1 MPHDLRHRITVY
13 AMTDVGMVRAG
24 NEDTFLVVNLDTSDT
39 WTPVTVEDEPPAHLS
54 SFEQSSHGTVLAV
67 SDGMGGALA
76 GEVASRMAVDG
87 VRHHMLHF
95 QSSGTFASFPFHE
108 QLRLAV
114 EQANSQINNE
124 SMSNADYAGMGATF
138 TAAGVD
144 NGVLTIAQIG
154 DSRCYLIRNGRIA
167 LVTHDQSLVWQLVEA
182 GHITE
187 EEAETHQYKN
197 VILQALGAQPRI
209 NVVVDRIP
217 LNHGDTVLLCSDGL
231 SGRVRAEEM
240 LDIVTKGSTLRE
252 ACEALIQLANDRGGE
267 DNITVVLAQFD
278 GEDLPPPGEMLSERI
293 ERDPNLPYEIDLLAD
308 SEPTL
313 SPDVRPAD
321 AAQVLAS
328 GDAPSGFSAK
338 VTALFGK
345 ATAPMNV
352 EQTAPLDP
360 SPVTAPAG
368 AKPNITPE
376 LADQIAK
383 LNEETDQ
390 TVPTAVGIPALT
402 PELIAA
408 HAEMLASKS
417 GKDGNAPAEA
427 PVNPTAPAPV
437 VEGSD
442 DAEGGILG
450 PVITMIAILA
460 LLGLG
465 TWLLHRQQVNAEA
478 ARANMLDSASRVQV
492 RMREARAKLQ
502 TVTPA
507 IDGLS
512 PGAPRD
518 EAVELRDRVSAGL
531 ERITPLVDPSKAL
544 PGTISEAETIIR
556 TIDADLTRIGS
567 ILSESQTAAAPAS
580 PLPGATPGETAPQP
594 AAPVSSSTA
603 STNSA
608 PTNR

>member
-1 MPHDLRHRITVY
+1 MPHDVRHRITVY

-24 NEDTFLVVNLDTSDT
+24 NEDTFLIVNLDTSDT
-39 WTPVTVEDEPPAHLS
+39 WTPVTVEDDPPEHLS
-54 SFEQSSHGTVLAV
+54 SFEQASQGTVLAV

-95 QSSGTFASFPFHE
+95 QSSGTFSGFPFHE
-108 QLRLAV
+108 RLRLAV

-138 TAAGVD
+138 TAAGLE
-144 NGVLTIAQIG
+144 NGVLTVAQIG
-154 DSRCYLIRNGRIA
+154 DSRLYLVRDGRIA
-167 LVTHDQSLVWQLVEA
+167 LITHDQSLVWQLVEA

-209 NVVVDRIP
+209 NVVVDQIP
-217 LNHGDTVLLCSDGL
+217 LNRGDMILLCSDGL

-240 LDIVTKGSTLRE
+240 LEIMTKSAKLRD

-278 GEDLPPPGEMLSERI
+278 GDGLPAPGDLMSERI

-313 SPDVRPAD
+313 SPDVHSAD
-321 AAQVLAS
+321 AAALLGS

-345 ATAPMNV
+345 VTAPMNA
-352 EQTAPLDP
+352 EPTRSLD
-360 SPVTAPAG
+360 SNPVTAPAG
-368 AKPNITPE
+368 SNANISPE

-390 TVPTAVGIPALT
+390 AVPTAVGIPALT

-408 HAEMLASKS
+408 HNEMLAGKKASDGHSESGTEASKS
-417 GKDGNAPAEA
+417 GKAADSTVETSPGDDG
-427 PVNPTAPAPV
+427 
-437 VEGSD
+437 
-442 DAEGGILG
+442 GGILG
-450 PVITMIAILA
+450 PIVTMIAILA

-465 TWLLHRQQVNAEA
+465 TWLLNRQQVNAEA
-478 ARANMLDSASRVQV
+478 ARAVVLDSASRVSV
-492 RMREARAKLQ
+492 RVRDLRQRLRV
-502 TVTPA
+502 VTPL
-507 IDGLS
+507 IEGLS
-512 PGAPRD
+512 PGAPRE
-518 EAVELRDRVSAGL
+518 EATQIRERIAANLD
-531 ERITPLVDPSKAL
+531 RITPLVDPAKAL
-544 PGTISEAETIIR
+544 PTTVTEAEKLVGTIE
-556 TIDADLTRIGS
+556 ADLARIDEV
-567 ILSESQTAAAPAS
+567 LSRAQAAASAEAPAEGTAAPAAAPAS
-580 PLPGATPGETAPQP
+580 AEPATP
-594 AAPVSSSTA
+594 S
-603 STNSA
+603 NSA
-608 PTNR
+608 PSNR

>member
-108 QLRLAV
+108 RLRLAV

-240 LDIVTKGSTLRE
+240 LEIVTKGATLRE

-278 GEDLPPPGEMLSERI
+278 GEDLPPPGELLSERI

-321 AAQVLAS
+321 AAQALAS

-345 ATAPMNV
+345 ATAPMTV
-352 EQTAPLDP
+352 ETTAPLDP
-360 SPVTAPAG
+360 SPVTAPTG

-417 GKDGNAPAEA
+417 GKDGNAP
-427 PVNPTAPAPV
+427 VDAPANPASPV
-437 VEGSD
+437 AEGTDES
-442 DAEGGILG
+442 EGGILG

-478 ARANMLDSASRVQV
+478 ARANVLDGASRVQV
-492 RMREARAKLQ
+492 RMRDARARLQ

-512 PGAPRD
+512 PGTQRD

-531 ERITPLVDPSKAL
+531 DRITPLVDPSKAV
-544 PGTISEAETIIR
+544 PDTIKEAETILG
-556 TIDADLTRIGS
+556 TIDADLSRMAA
-567 ILSESQTAAAPAS
+567 ILLESQTAAA
-580 PLPGATPGETAPQP
+580 
-594 AAPVSSSTA
+594 A

-608 PTNR
+608 PANR